1 MGVQLDRLKAALADR
16 YAIDEEIGSGG
27 MATVYLAE
35 DLKHHRKVA
44 VKVLRPDLAATLG
57 PDRFLREIEVA
68 AQLHHPHI
76 LPLYDSGDADGFLY
90 YVMPY
95 EEGQSLREKLA
106 REGELPVPE
115 AVRVLKDV
123 VDALAHAHEHH
134 VVHRD
139 IKPDNVLLSGHHAL
153 VTDFGVAKAISE
165 ATGREKLTT
174 AGVALGTPSY
184 MAPEQA
190 AADPHIDH
198 RADIYAVGAL
208 AYELLTGRP
217 PFTGTSP
224 QMILAAHISE
234 TPEPVNK
241 HREAVPAALNQLVMK
256 CLEKKA
262 ADRWQSAQDLL
273 PQLEVLATP
282 SGGTTP
288 TGTTPVPRVH
298 PRWRLNVPVLTG
310 VTVAIAVIGFFGW
323 SSMRI
328 GGPTVSVSNIRQLTR
343 APEIEYEPAISPDGG
358 EVAYTAGFGTDLHIF
373 IRDLGGGRSIPL
385 TADRP
390 GRQEYPRW
398 APDGRSLVFVQIGG
412 AIGLDLTRG
421 TSQLIPRF
429 GGSTR
434 PIVEGFVWGVHG
446 DRVTYI
452 RGDSILVQRID
463 GGAATLVARAAPQP
477 HSVAWS
483 PDGSRLAY
491 VQGNGDFIRAET
503 LGNIAPSSI
512 WIVDVDGG
520 EPVEVTEH
528 LSLNVSPAWLPDGRH
543 LMFISNR
550 DGPRDLYVVAV
561 DGSGRPE
568 GEPVGITVG
577 LDPHSVSVA
586 ADGSVAAYSQFT
598 LRRNVWEVAIPA
610 SGSVS
615 IGDARQVTLGNQ
627 VAESHRVSPD
637 GQWLAYDSN
646 LEGNQDIF
654 IMPIGG
660 GEPRQVTTDLGDD
673 FVPEFSPDGREIA
686 FFSMRHGNRDVFLIG
701 VDGNNEVRLTDG
713 PDEEQH
719 PTFSPDGLRIAFHI
733 QGATSA
739 QIFVMSRE
747 SIGAEWSTPQQL
759 TKGGGTHQRWAPD
772 GDRLVYDM
780 GNAIGVVT
788 LEGEETQLLDGAVA
802 GFDGVVKPD
811 WSRDGRFIYFS
822 AIRTDG
828 SQGLYSV
835 PAAGGEPRLLVRYDD
850 PATQVFVFGFS
861 VGDGK
866 VYLTV
871 SEFESDIYVMDLAIN

>member
-1 MGVQLDRLKAALADR
+1 MGAQLNRLKTALADR
-16 YAIDEEIGSGG
+16 YAIAEEIGSGG

-44 VKVLRPDLAATLG
+44 VKVLRPDLAAMLG
-57 PDRFLREIEVA
+57 PARFLREIEVA

-115 AVRVLKDV
+115 AVRILRDV
-123 VDALAHAHEHH
+123 VDALVHAHEHN

-139 IKPDNVLLSGHHAL
+139 IKPDNVMLSGHHAL
-153 VTDFGVAKAISE
+153 VTDFGVAKAVSE

-234 TPEPVNK
+234 TPEPVTK

-262 ADRWQSAQDLL
+262 ADRWQSAEDLL

-282 SGGTTP
+282 SGGMTP
-288 TGTTPVPRVH
+288 TGTTPVPRVQ
-298 PRWRLNVPVLTG
+298 PRWRVNVPVLTG

-323 SSMRI
+323 SSMRT

-343 APEIEYEPAISPDGG
+343 APEIEYQPAISPDGG
-358 EVAYTAGFGTDLHIF
+358 EVAYVAGFGTDLHIF

-398 APDGRSLVFVQIGG
+398 SPDGRNLAFVEFGEAGQAG
-412 AIGLDLTRG
+412 AV

-429 GGSTR
+429 GGATR
-434 PIVEGFVWGVHG
+434 PIVEGYVWGVHG
-446 DRVTYI
+446 DRVVYI
-452 RGDSILVQRID
+452 RGDSILVQRMD
-463 GGAATLVARAAPQP
+463 GGAPTLVAWVPPQP

-520 EPVEVTEH
+520 EPVEVTGH

-550 DGPRDLYVVAV
+550 DGPRDLYVVEV
-561 DGSGRPE
+561 DGSGRPK
-568 GEPVGITVG
+568 GEPVAVTVG
-577 LDPHSVSVA
+577 LDPHSVSVS
-586 ADGSVAAYSQFT
+586 ADGSTAAYSKFT
-598 LRRNVWEVAIPA
+598 LRRNVWEVAVPA

-615 IGDARQVTLGNQ
+615 ISQGRQVTIGNQ
-627 VAESHRVSPD
+627 IVESHRVSPD
-637 GQWLAYDSN
+637 GQWFAYDSN

-654 IMPIGG
+654 IQPIEG
-660 GEPRQVTTDLGDD
+660 GEPRQLTTDPGDD
-673 FVPEFSPDGREIA
+673 FIPDFSPDGREIA
-686 FFSMRHGNRDVFLIG
+686 FFSMRHGNRDLFLIG
-701 VDGNNEVRLTDG
+701 ADGNNELRLTDD
-713 PDEEQH
+713 PREEQH
-719 PTFSPDGLRIAFHI
+719 PSFSPDGLRIAYYVTGNPN
-733 QGATSA
+733 QVW
-739 QIFVMSRE
+739 VMNRE
-747 SIGAEWSTPQQL
+747 SVGAKWSSPQQL
-759 TKGGGTHQRWAPD
+759 TQGGGVHPRWSLD
-772 GDRLVYDM
+772 GRRILYALANV
-780 GNAIGVVT
+780 IGVVT
-788 LEGEETQLLDGAVA
+788 LDGEETRLLDGAVA
-802 GFDGVVKPD
+802 GFVAVAKPD
-811 WSRDGRFIYFS
+811 WSRDGRVIYFS
-822 AIRTDG
+822 ATRSDG
-828 SQGLYSV
+828 SQGLYSM
-835 PAAGGEPRLLVRYDD
+835 PAAGGEPRLLIRYDD
-850 PATQVFVFGFS
+850 PARQVFVYGFS